1 MKCIMSDFSGL
12 LSVLMATHCPQN
24 NGLMTV
30 RDILTMLV
38 FCVISL
44 VFCSNKRYNYK
55 QYGPLNTDTFYGPLG
70 VRMNRVQL
78 YIWSADYAFHL
89 ILIPLLN
96 TKSFNK
102 SHNWP
107 PRPVILKWNAVE
119 LPESNHPSLHEK
131 WKESQKKE
139 EGRGKEGSIL
149 LVNLWKLMTVSNF
162 GACTQ
167 AWQTRWVV
175 FKIMGFVCKHFL
187 PFFPI
192 PSRLF
197 YSPHFW
203 AVFDSHS

>member
-1 MKCIMSDFSGL
+1 M
-12 LSVLMATHCPQN
+12 
-24 NGLMTV
+24 
-30 RDILTMLV
+30 
-38 FCVISL
+38 
-44 VFCSNKRYNYK
+44 YK

-96 TKSFNK
+96 TEGFNK

-107 PRPVILKWNAVE
+107 ARLVILKWNAVE

-162 GACTQ
+162 GAYTQ
-167 AWQTRWVV
+167 VWQARSVG
-175 FKIMGFVCKHFL
+175 FKIVGFVCKHCL

-192 PSRLF
+192 PSPLF
-197 YSPHFW
+197 YSPHFC
-203 AVFDSHS
+203 VIFDAHS